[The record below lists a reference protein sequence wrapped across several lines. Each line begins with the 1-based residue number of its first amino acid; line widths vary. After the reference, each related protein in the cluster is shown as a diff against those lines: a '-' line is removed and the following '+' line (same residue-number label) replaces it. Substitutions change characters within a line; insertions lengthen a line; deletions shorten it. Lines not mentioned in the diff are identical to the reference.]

1 MRKTRLDLSYLNKVI
16 DSTIEAVEKG
26 QNEIYN
32 IYEHAKRE
40 CERLEME
47 IEWVKQKVKAI
58 IEKVDILEKQESIAK
73 YRLFVVSKDFDRYK
87 EEDIKNA
94 YEQAKDIQIELSL
107 EKEREEQLRAKRD
120 ELERSHKSMSAI
132 LRQSEHLTVQ
142 VGVALDFLKG
152 NLEDISDHLSSITQ
166 KQSFAEQIIKAQ
178 EEERKRVSRD
188 IHDGP
193 AQTLANII
201 IQTDIC
207 EKLFEKE
214 PEKAKK
220 ELKELKHIVRA
231 SLKELRK
238 IIFDLRPSA
247 LDDLG
252 LESVVQRYCAE
263 FQEQTGINT
272 VFKMFG
278 DRARADSNIEVA
290 LFRIIQEALANVKKH
305 SSAKN
310 ALVRL
315 EINRDIINMI
325 ISDDG
330 KGFEFN
336 ADSSLKANAHFGIMS
351 IKERAELFGGTVKIE
366 SFPGEGTKIYITI
379 PFK

>member
-1 MRKTRLDLSYLNKVI
+1 LGRTHFDLSYLNKVI

-32 IYEHAKRE
+32 ICEHAKQE

-47 IEWVKQKVKAI
+47 IERVKQKVKQI
-58 IEKVDILEKQESIAK
+58 IERVDILEKQETLAK
-73 YRLFVVSKDFDRYK
+73 HRLIVVSKDFDRYE

-94 YEQAKDIQIELSL
+94 YEQAKDIQIELTL
-107 EKEREEQLRAKRD
+107 EKEREEQYRVKRD
-120 ELERSHKSMSAI
+120 ELERSYKSMSTI

-142 VGVALDFLKG
+142 VGVVLNFLKG
-152 NLEDISDHLSSITQ
+152 NLEDISGHLSSITQ

-207 EKLFEKE
+207 EKLCEKE

-220 ELKELKHIVRA
+220 ELKELKHIVRV

-272 VFKMFG
+272 IFKIFG

-290 LFRIIQEALANVKKH
+290 LFRIIQEALVNVKKH
-305 SSAKN
+305 SCAKN

-315 EINRDIINMI
+315 EINQDIINMI

-336 ADSSLKANAHFGIMS
+336 VNSSLKAKEHFGIMS

-366 SFPGEGTKIYITI
+366 SFPGEGTKIYITM